1 MLDDALPV
9 QNQCTSLTV
18 RTGRIARGL
27 MSLATNLLSRRR
39 VGSALL
45 LALLPWRARAEA
57 ILYRVPPSA
66 ADPRIT
72 RFNRADNWVFF
83 NPAASPSAEA
93 LLYLPGTA
101 PTENGT
107 PFDRFQAFFGTAMAA
122 GYHIIALQ
130 YDNHPA
136 VSQVC
141 PRMPD
146 PDCSGEFREKR
157 IFGDNVTGV
166 INDAPQESIAS
177 RLTTLLRYLDSQH
190 PGQGWSRYLSGGQ
203 PAWGRIAVGGHSQGS
218 GMAAYI
224 AKRVSVARVVLLSG
238 PWDFSMPGRVPA
250 PWLSMPSATPP
261 DRWFALF
268 HAQERQAAALR
279 NAYAALGI
287 PAAHIRVLDRMPAE
301 PVEPGERM
309 DAFHV
314 SVISD
319 RLTPRGMA
327 GTPAYQKD
335 WAFLLG
341 RST

>member
-1 MLDDALPV
+1 MLDAALPV
-9 QNQCTSLTV
+9 QNQCGSPT
-18 RTGRIARGL
+18 RRIGRIARGL
-27 MSLATNLLSRRR
+27 MSLSRTLITRRR
-39 VGSALL
+39 IGSAAL
-45 LALLPWRARAEA
+45 LAFLPWRARAEA
-57 ILYRVPPSA
+57 TLYRVPPSA

-83 NPAASPSAEA
+83 NPAASPSAEL
-93 LLYLPGTA
+93 LLYLPGSA
-101 PTENGT
+101 PSENGT
-107 PFDRFQAFFGTAMAA
+107 PFDRFQAFFRTAVDA

-136 VSQVC
+136 VAQVC

-146 PDCSGEFREKR
+146 PDCSGAFREKR

-166 INDAPQESIAS
+166 ISDAPQEAIVS
-177 RLTTLLRYLDSQH
+177 RLATLLRYLAAQH
-190 PGQGWSRYLSGGQ
+190 PEQGWSRYLAGDQ
-203 PAWGRIAVGGHSQGS
+203 PAWSRIAVGGHSQGA

-224 AKRVSVARVVLLSG
+224 AKRVGVARVVLLSG
-238 PWDFSMPGRVPA
+238 PWDFSMPGRVA
-250 PWLSMPSATPP
+250 SPWLSMRAATPP

-268 HAQERQAAALR
+268 HAQERQAGALR

-287 PAAHIRVLDRMPAE
+287 PPSHIRMLDRMPAE

-314 SVISD
+314 SVIND
-319 RLTPRGMA
+319 RLTPRGFSGA
-327 GTPAYQKD
+327 PAYQKD